1 MPKYRVRDADSYGH
15 AIGILML
22 DYRGPFIPG
31 DVGNAT
37 TYDYPVLFKVVKG
50 LTFDRVL
57 AADKSAE
64 ADIIE
69 AAQELERFGV
79 RGISSDCGFLVQYQ
93 QAVAGAVKVV
103 VRGMEDHEHFRWSIL
118 EEGGELDSD
127 RIEAEIIS
135 EAKEMVQQHPDMG
148 AILLE
153 CSLMPPYAASVQNA
167 TGLPVFDFITMINYF
182 QEGTHRREYQGY
194 Y

>member
-1 MPKYRVRDADSYGH
+1 MMAKRQLDRLSGRISERLLQAIISPKEL
-15 AIGILML
+15 AIRCDEGRRAEYAARLGRRNPPAHRLL
-22 DYRGPFIPG
+22 DRGLPG
-31 DVGNAT
+31 GSQ
-37 TYDYPVLFKVVKG
+37 PG
-50 LTFDRVL
+50 L
-57 AADKSAE
+57 
-64 ADIIE
+64 
-69 AAQELERFGV
+69 
-79 RGISSDCGFLVQYQ
+79 
-93 QAVAGAVKVV
+93 GA
-103 VRGMEDHEHFRWSIL
+103 
-118 EEGGELDSD
+118 DSD